1 MIKLR
6 WIIETFFLIIV
17 TLPISLLP
25 YKISIKTGEKLG
37 ILLFHI
43 WVKRRNIAI
52 KNISESKHHVD
63 LGRPEILARKTF
75 INIGVSFVEIIKLY
89 YGFGRQIIDNVE
101 IEGISNYHK
110 AKSKN
115 KGILFITGHCGNWE
129 LLAIAFSA
137 KVAGI
142 ATVARVQN
150 NPYLNKLLE
159 RARTKYGNKVIY
171 KKGALRSML
180 FELRNNRAVGIL
192 MDQSVFRSEGF
203 SIDFLG
209 TPALTTKM
217 PALIARKTGAAVLP
231 AFIHRSGNKHTIKI
245 YPEVSLSDI
254 EDPEMAIMEDTKT
267 FSSYIEQFIKQY
279 PSEWLW
285 IHRRWKRRK

>member
-6 WIIETFFLIIV
+6 WIIETFFLIIA
-17 TLPISLLP
+17 TIPISLLP

-37 ILLFHI
+37 LLLFYI
-43 WVKRRNIAI
+43 WRKRRNIAI
-52 KNISESKHHVD
+52 QNISKLKHRID
-63 LGRPEILARKTF
+63 CSSPEILAKKTF
-75 INIGVSFVEIIKLY
+75 INLGISFVEIIKLY
-89 YGFGRQIIDNVE
+89 YGFGQQIINNIE
-101 IEGISNYHK
+101 IKGIDNYHK

-129 LLAIAFSA
+129 LMAIAFSA
-137 KVAGI
+137 KVASI
-142 ATVARVQN
+142 ASVARVQN
-150 NPYLNKLLE
+150 NPYINKLLE
-159 RARTKYGNKVIY
+159 MARTKYGNKVIY
-171 KKGALRSML
+171 KKGALRSLL

-209 TPALTTKM
+209 IPALTTKM

-231 AFIHRSGNKHTIKI
+231 VFINRNGNKHIIKI
-245 YPEVSLSDI
+245 HPEVILSNDK
-254 EDPEMAIMEDTKT
+254 DPEMAIIEDTKI
-267 FSSYIEQFIKQY
+267 FSSYIEQFIKEH

-285 IHRRWKRRK
+285 IHRRWKSR